1 MKHGIHQGIDEQEYH
16 QDPAFSQSR
25 AKVLLESPA
34 RYRWQLTEPPVV
46 SEAFDNGH
54 AVHAKVLGVGLPVIA
69 IPDDL
74 LDARGGLSKKDC
86 KEFVEKARGDGLT
99 PIKSEVL
106 AEVDAMAEAVLSD
119 PHARAAFEAEGDV
132 ELSMW
137 WADPD
142 SGVECRGRV
151 DKVAA
156 TADGISLVDLK
167 STADGSPRGFA
178 SSAAKFG
185 YRLQGGAYDDG
196 WTILAG
202 EPPAS
207 FLFVTVEKAAP
218 YLVGTYSLSP
228 FDVDTG
234 RWKWREACA
243 RLADYTAR
251 DHWPSYAADLPP
263 FSPLTLPA
271 WAL

>member
-1 MKHGIHQGIDEQEYH
+1 MKHGIHPGIPELEYH
-16 QDPAFSQSR
+16 SAPEFSQSR
-25 AKVLLESPA
+25 AKTLLDSPR
-34 RYRWQLTEPPVV
+34 RYQWELSQPAET
-46 SEAFDNGH
+46 SDAFDVGH
-54 AVHAKVLGVGLPVIA
+54 AVHALVLGVGLGIVRVDA
-69 IPDDL
+69 DSWRTKAAQEQRAEARASGSVAL
-74 LDARGGLSKKDC
+74 LAK
-86 KEFVEKARGDGLT
+86 
-99 PIKSEVL
+99 
-106 AEVDAMAEAVLSD
+106 EVDVIEAMAEAVLSD
-119 PHARAAFEAEGDV
+119 AAARGAFEAEGDV

-142 SGVECRGRV
+142 SGVECRGRI
-151 DKVAA
+151 DKAAA
-156 TADGISLVDLK
+156 TADGVSLVDLK
-167 STADGSPRGFA
+167 TTADGSPRGFA

-196 WTILAG
+196 WTILTG

-207 FLFVTVEKAAP
+207 FLFVTVEKVAP
-218 YLVGTYSLSP
+218 YLVATYSLSP
-228 FDVDTG
+228 FDVDAG

-251 DHWPSYAADLPP
+251 DHWPAYAADLPP